1 MERMATWQ
9 IALRRLEMPVPRF
22 LLLFVLPS
30 ALAGLITAIILIWLT
45 GGLSEGG
52 LFAGFTGVF
61 LVILLPALTGGAAI
75 YFPVLEVN
83 RSAIKIEKEMHMFI
97 TRMGIL
103 SLGEVGADTIFD
115 ILRQMKDYGELAQ
128 EVKRIETLVDKWH
141 TSLPEAARI
150 VAQQSPSPL
159 WTDFLDRMAFSIE
172 AGQPIDAFMRAEQE
186 TVAEQYNTLY
196 DTRLESVDTLKEIYV
211 SLVSAGLF
219 GLVVAGIHL
228 VLFEI
233 GNGSSATPIELATR
247 IRWLLLAGFL
257 FVVIQLG
264 ALFAFRAT
272 IPDDQTFA
280 RDEFDTPFRLL
291 FRQTWLGASIVSIFL
306 LILTMYVIVAY
317 WEGLTTTWDKYGLIL
332 LAIPFTP
339 LLIPSMLV
347 HREEKKVLRR
357 DEAYPDFI
365 RALGGTAQARSAEP
379 SATIRALRGID
390 FGMLDES
397 IDRLEKRLS
406 TRIDS
411 ERAWDYFA
419 ADANSAVISRYNRI
433 YIEGSQSSGEPAE
446 TADMVSR
453 SVTNLLSLRRRRSLS
468 ASTMWGVAFGLLISS
483 VVSLN
488 VTISIVLQLG
498 ETIAGVASSIAETT
512 DIGSISDS
520 AGDFVLP
527 VMEDPTAVED
537 NILMFKIIASILILV
552 QVLAVSLIATR
563 LRGGGFTSAVGQM
576 IQLLWVAAIAS
587 LVSSFI
593 LDGASSMFST

>member
-22 LLLFVLPS
+22 LFAFVLPA
-30 ALAGLITAIILIWLT
+30 ALAGLITAILLIFLT
-45 GGLSEGG
+45 GGFSEGA
-52 LFAGFTGVF
+52 LFAGFTGIF
-61 LVILLPALTGGAAI
+61 LIVLLPLLTSGAAI
-75 YFPVLEVN
+75 YFPILEVN

-103 SLGEVGADTIFD
+103 SLGEVGAATIFD

-233 GNGSSATPIELATR
+233 GEGGSETPIEIATR
-247 IRWLLLAGFL
+247 IRWLLLAGFM
-257 FVVIQLG
+257 FVVIQVG

-280 RDEFDTPFRLL
+280 RDEFETPFRLL
-291 FRQTWLGASIVSIFL
+291 FRQTWLGASIVSVIL
-306 LILTMYVIVAY
+306 LIVTISVVIAF

-332 LAIPFTP
+332 LAVPLTP
-339 LLIPSMLV
+339 LLVPAVLV
-347 HREEKKVLRR
+347 QREEKKVLRR

-390 FGMLDES
+390 FGMLDQS

-419 ADANSAVISRYNRI
+419 ADTNSAVISRYNRI

-453 SVTNLLSLRRRRSLS
+453 SITNLLSLRRRRSLS
-468 ASTMWGVAFGLLISS
+468 ASTMWGVALGLLISS

-498 ETIAGVASSIAETT
+498 ETIAGVATSIAETT
-512 DIGSISDS
+512 DIGSISDA

-527 VMEDPTAVED
+527 VMEDPSAVED

-552 QVLAVSLIATR
+552 QVLAVSFIATR
-563 LRGGGFTSAVGQM
+563 LRGGGYTSALGQT

>member
-9 IALRRLEMPVPRF
+9 IALRRLEMPIPRF
-22 LLLFVLPS
+22 LFAFVLPA
-30 ALAGLITAIILIWLT
+30 ALAGLITAILLIFLT
-45 GGLSEGG
+45 GGFSEGG

-61 LVILLPALTGGAAI
+61 LIILLPILTGGAAI
-75 YFPVLEVN
+75 YFPILEVN

-233 GNGSSATPIELATR
+233 GDGTTATPIELATR
-247 IRWLLLAGFL
+247 IRWLLLAGFV
-257 FVVIQLG
+257 FVIIQVG

-280 RDEFDTPFRLL
+280 RDEFETPFRLL
-291 FRQTWLGASIVSIFL
+291 FRQTWLGASIVSVIL
-306 LILTMYVIVAY
+306 LIVTVSVVIAF

-332 LAIPFTP
+332 LAVPLTP
-339 LLIPSMLV
+339 LLVPSVLV
-347 HREEKKVLRR
+347 QREESKVLRR

-390 FGMLDES
+390 FGMLDQS

-419 ADANSAVISRYNRI
+419 ADTNSAVISRYNRI
-433 YIEGSQSSGEPAE
+433 YIEGSQSSGEPAQ

-468 ASTMWGVAFGLLISS
+468 ASTMWGVALGLLIST

-498 ETIAGVASSIAETT
+498 ETIAGVATSIAETT
-512 DIGSISDS
+512 DIGSISDA

-537 NILMFKIIASILILV
+537 NILMFKIIASILVLV
-552 QVLAVSLIATR
+552 QVLAVSFIATR
-563 LRGGGFTSAVGQM
+563 LRGGGYTSALGQM
-576 IQLLWVAAIAS
+576 IQLLWIAAIAS

>member
-9 IALRRLEMPVPRF
+9 IALRRLEMPVSRF
-22 LLLFVLPS
+22 LFAFVLPA
-30 ALAGLITAIILIWLT
+30 ALAGLITAILLLSLT
-45 GGLSEGG
+45 IAFCGTC

-61 LVILLPALTGGAAI
+61 LIILLPILTGGAAI
-75 YFPVLEVN
+75 YFPILEVN

-233 GNGSSATPIELATR
+233 GNGTTATPIELATR
-247 IRWLLLAGFL
+247 IRWLLLAGFV
-257 FVVIQLG
+257 FVIIQIG

-280 RDEFDTPFRLL
+280 RDEFETPFRLL
-291 FRQTWLGASIVSIFL
+291 FRQTWLGASIVSVFL
-306 LILTMYVIVAY
+306 LIVTISVVVAF
-317 WEGLTTTWDKYGLIL
+317 WDGLTTTWDKYGLIL
-332 LAIPFTP
+332 LAVPLTP
-339 LLIPSMLV
+339 LLIPAVLV
-347 HREEKKVLRR
+347 QREESKVLRR

-390 FGMLDES
+390 FGMLDQS

-419 ADANSAVISRYNRI
+419 ADTNSAVISRYNRI
-433 YIEGSQSSGEPAE
+433 YIEGSQSSGEPAQ

-468 ASTMWGVAFGLLISS
+468 ASTMWGVAFGLLIST

-498 ETIAGVASSIAETT
+498 ETIAGVATSIAETT
-512 DIGSISDS
+512 DIGSISDA

-527 VMEDPTAVED
+527 VMEDPTAVAD

-552 QVLAVSLIATR
+552 QVLAVSFIATR
-563 LRGGGFTSAVGQM
+563 LRGGGYTSALGQM
-576 IQLLWVAAIAS
+576 IQLLWVAALAS
-587 LVSSFI
+587 LISSFI

>member
-22 LLLFVLPS
+22 LLAFVLPS
-30 ALAGLITAIILIWLT
+30 ALAGLATAILMIWLT
-45 GGLSEGG
+45 GGFSEGG
-52 LFAGFTGVF
+52 LFAGFTGIF
-61 LVILLPALTGGAAI
+61 LIILLPVLTGGAAI
-75 YFPVLEVN
+75 YFPILEVN
-83 RSAIKIEKEMHMFI
+83 RSAIKVEKEMHMFI

-103 SLGEVGADTIFD
+103 SLGEVGASTIFD

-159 WTDFLDRMAFSIE
+159 WSDFLDRMAFSIE

-233 GNGSSATPIELATR
+233 GNGGSETPIEMATR
-247 IRWLLLAGFL
+247 IRWLLLAGFI
-257 FVVIQLG
+257 FVIIQIG
-264 ALFAFRAT
+264 SLFAFRAT

-280 RDEFDTPFRLL
+280 RDEFETPFRLL
-291 FRQTWLGASIVSIFL
+291 FRQTWLGAAIVS
-306 LILTMYVIVAY
+306 LILFIVTIGVVITY

-332 LAIPFTP
+332 LAVPLTP
-339 LLIPSMLV
+339 LLVPSVLV
-347 HREEKKVLRR
+347 QREERKVLRR

-390 FGMLDES
+390 FGLLDSS

-419 ADANSAVISRYNRI
+419 ADTNSAVISRYNRI

-468 ASTMWGVAFGLLISS
+468 ASTMWGVAFGLLIST
-483 VVSLN
+483 VISLN

-498 ETIAGVASSIAETT
+498 EAIAGVATSISENT
-512 DIGSISDS
+512 DIGSITSA

-527 VMEDPTAVED
+527 VMEDPSAVAD
-537 NILMFKIIASILILV
+537 NIMMFKIIASILILI
-552 QVLAVSLIATR
+552 QVLTVSLIATR
-563 LRGGGFTSAVGQM
+563 LRGGGLTSALGQM

-593 LDGASSMFST
+593 LDGASSMFSA

>member
-9 IALRRLEMPVPRF
+9 IALRRLEMPVSRF
-22 LLLFVLPS
+22 LLLFIIPA
-30 ALAGLITAIILIWLT
+30 ALAGLLSAALMIWLT
-45 GGLSEGG
+45 GGFSEGG
-52 LFAGFTGVF
+52 LFAGFTGIF
-61 LVILLPALTGGAAI
+61 LIFLLPILSGGAAI
-75 YFPVLEVN
+75 YFPILEVN
-83 RSAIKIEKEMHMFI
+83 RSAILIEKEMHMFI

-115 ILRQMKDYGELAQ
+115 ILKQMKDYGELAQ
-128 EVKRIETLVDKWH
+128 EVQRIETLVDKWH

-159 WTDFLDRMAFSIE
+159 WSDFLDRMAFSIE

-186 TVAEQYNTLY
+186 TVAEQYNTIY
-196 DTRLESVDTLKEIYV
+196 DTRLESVDTMKEIYV

-219 GLVVAGIHL
+219 GLVIAGIHL

-233 GNGSSATPIELATR
+233 GSGGSETPIDIATR
-247 IRWLLLAGFL
+247 IRWLLLAGFM
-257 FVVIQLG
+257 FVVIQVG

-272 IPDDQTFA
+272 IPEDQTFA
-280 RDEFDTPFRLL
+280 RDEFNTPFRLL
-291 FRQTWLGASIVSIFL
+291 FKQTWLGAGIISTILLVFTIIV
-306 LILTMYVIVAY
+306 VITY
-317 WEGLTTTWDKYGLIL
+317 WEGLTVSWDKYGLIL
-332 LAIPFTP
+332 LAIPLTP
-339 LLIPSMLV
+339 LLIPSTLV
-347 HREEKKVLRR
+347 QREEKNVLRR
-357 DEAYPDFI
+357 DEAYPDFV

-390 FGMLDES
+390 FGTLDHS

-419 ADANSAVISRYNRI
+419 ADTNSAVIARYNRI
-433 YIEGSQSSGEPAE
+433 YIEGSQSSGEPAA
-446 TADMVSR
+446 TADMVSK

-498 ETIAGVASSIAETT
+498 ETIAGVATSIADSTDISSIT
-512 DIGSISDS
+512 DSSG
-520 AGDFVLP
+520 GFVLP
-527 VMEDPTAVED
+527 VMEDPSAVED
-537 NILMFKIIASILILV
+537 NIMMFKIIASILILV
-552 QVLAVSLIATR
+552 QVLAVSMIATR
-563 LRGGGFTSAVGQM
+563 LRGGGFTSAVGQT
-576 IQLLWVAAIAS
+576 IQLLWVAALAS
-587 LVSSFI
+587 LLSSII
-593 LDGASSMFST
+593 LDGASSMFTT